1 MGEHVLIERESG
13 RGETLSFR
21 ALRTFLQR
29 MRGLLGT
36 PAAAE
41 PVALVGCTSI
51 HTFGMRY
58 RIDVAFVGRAGRV
71 LDVYRSV
78 SPGRL
83 LSHER
88 AWLVLERPHGRGSW
102 LMPGECVRIRGAE
115 C

>member
-1 MGEHVLIERESG
+1 MLVERG
-13 RGETLSFR
+13 VRDGATLSFR
-21 ALRTFLQR
+21 ALRSFLQR

-36 PAAAE
+36 GVTAE
-41 PVALVGCTSI
+41 PVALVGCSSI

-58 RIDVAFVGRAGRV
+58 RIDVAFVGRAGQV

-102 LMPGECVRIRGAE
+102 LMPGECVRIRNAE

>member
-1 MGEHVLIERESG
+1 MDEQVLIERDAVG
-13 RGETLSFR
+13 AETLRFR
-21 ALRTFLQR
+21 PLRTFLQR

-36 PAAAE
+36 SATAE

-58 RIDVAFVGRAGRV
+58 RIDVAFVGRSGQV

-88 AWLVLERPHGRGSW
+88 AWIVLERPHVRGPW
-102 LMPGECVRIRGAE
+102 LMPGESVCVRNAA
-115 C
+115 